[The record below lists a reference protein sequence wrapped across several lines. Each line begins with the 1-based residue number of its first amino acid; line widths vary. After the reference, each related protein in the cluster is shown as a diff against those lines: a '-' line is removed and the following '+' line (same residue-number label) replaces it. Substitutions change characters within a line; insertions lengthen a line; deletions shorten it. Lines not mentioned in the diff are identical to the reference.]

1 MYYGQMGGFDG
12 VRKQV
17 DQLIPDSLYAYR
29 KGSTPSEAMFLQ
41 AVGNWLATTPNPWMR
56 IRKIG
61 RRRPPGRLE
70 R

>member
-12 VRKQV
+12 VR
-17 DQLIPDSLYAYR
+17 LIPDSLYAYR

-41 AVGNWLATTPNPWMR
+41 AIGNGLGTTPNPWMR

-61 RRRPPGRLE
+61 RRRPPGRLA